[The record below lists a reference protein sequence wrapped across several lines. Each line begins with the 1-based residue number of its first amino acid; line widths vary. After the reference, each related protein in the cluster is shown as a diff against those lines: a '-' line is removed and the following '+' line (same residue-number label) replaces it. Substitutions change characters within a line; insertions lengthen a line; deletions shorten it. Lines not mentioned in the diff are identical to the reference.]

1 MAIAFPSGSVLS
13 AGVYEGI
20 VTYAQKMGGWSFT
33 HVPETLSKVS
43 LNWLQSWHGDGMFVF
58 ADTPQQQKYVNS
70 LQIPAVNF
78 SAYLSKPILPTVNVD
93 HRAIGR
99 CAAEYFLSRRFRHLA
114 YYGVEDIYY
123 SKERYSG
130 FVQAVESRAEVKKL
144 LDPLPKGR
152 SFSWQKLRKALE
164 KWLLSLVQPVGI
176 LCSSDQRAL
185 MLLELCQELG
195 LSVPHQIAILGV
207 DDDPLVCNHSH
218 PQLSS
223 IPRNDVEVGC
233 QAATLLES
241 LMNGAKQTGEW
252 VLVPPGNVVS
262 RESTATF
269 AVEDPVIVE
278 ALKWIQENIGK
289 PFGSCEVADRSSISR
304 RLFEIRF
311 RETMGCS
318 PYFFISQQRIEHAK
332 SLLEDPQGM
341 PLKQIYKACGFTS
354 PRRFRLVFRRFAGV
368 FPKKW
373 KASH

>member
-1 MAIAFPSGSVLS
+1 
-13 AGVYEGI
+13 
-20 VTYAQKMGGWSFT
+20 MGGWSFT
-33 HVPETLSKVS
+33 HVPEAVS
-43 LNWLQSWHGDGMFVF
+43 RMSLHWLQSWHGDGTFVF
-58 ADTPQQQKYVNS
+58 ADTPQQQRFVNS
-70 LQIPAVNF
+70 LRIPAVNF

-99 CAAEYFLSRRFRHLA
+99 CAAEYFLSRRFRNLA

-123 SKERYSG
+123 SEERYSG
-130 FVQAVESRAEVKKL
+130 FVQGVGSRAAMEKL
-144 LDPLPKGR
+144 LVPLPKER
-152 SFSWQKLRKALE
+152 SFSWQKSRKALE
-164 KWLLSLVQPVGI
+164 TWLRSLVPPVGI

-185 MLLELCQELG
+185 MLLQVCQELG

-223 IPRNDVEVGC
+223 IPRNDVEVGR
-233 QAATLLES
+233 QAAALLES
-241 LMNGAKQTGEW
+241 LMNGAKQRGEW
-252 VLVPPGNVVS
+252 VFVPPGNVVS
-262 RESTATF
+262 RQSTATF

-278 ALKWIQENIGK
+278 SLKWIRANIDK
-289 PFGSCEVADRSSISR
+289 PFGSSEVADMSSISR

-311 RETMGCS
+311 REAMGCS

-332 SLLEDPQGM
+332 SLLEDPKGM
-341 PLKQIYKACGFTS
+341 PLRQIYRACGFTS
-354 PRRFRLVFRRFAGV
+354 PRRFRLVFHRFAGV